1 MNMNLDNQV
10 TKFELMKLLISVVNN
25 RIPKL
30 EQRDPMQTIDEY
42 QCEIEEIRLTID
54 HINSMLRRS
63 FIASIEGKE
72 NPSASILLSH
82 KIIDTLHIPEAYNAF
97 FEQIRSTIIDA
108 RRVVLYHTLSN

>member
-1 MNMNLDNQV
+1 MNLDNQV
-10 TKFELMKLLISVVNN
+10 TKFELMNLLISVVNN

-54 HINSMLRRS
+54 HVNSMLRRS

-82 KIIDTLHIPEAYNAF
+82 KIINTLKVPESFSAF

-108 RRVVLYHTLSN
+108 RRVVLYHNLSN